1 MNFCRRRSPGSQ
13 STSRK
18 CVFRWLGEHSSAG
31 GWAADGFDCFP
42 PIKPA
47 SACTE
52 AAAEKER
59 QKLDIFCIVRPKNLA
74 MIAVE
79 RSEKKLKAALRVCSR
94 PVGTG
99 HCAYLHWPSAS
110 NSLQR
115 RASAN
120 SPAVSRI
127 LQAAQHMRSFVPS
140 RCFQDTTRGAT
151 TAEVVQSALTVL
163 SSVGMGVIR
172 SSSPETT
179 KRWNGPRYSAGCAGS
194 AILSTGPI
202 RRPCQPQEIAPCPLK
217 VFWSKQAPS

>member
-31 GWAADGFDCFP
+31 GLAADGFDCFP

-47 SACTE
+47 SACAE
-52 AAAEKER
+52 AAAKKER

-94 PVGTG
+94 PVGTS

-120 SPAVSRI
+120 SQAVSRI

-140 RCFQDTTRGAT
+140 RWLSGHDSRSDHRRGRPIGLDRP
-151 TAEVVQSALTVL
+151 VVRRD
-163 SSVGMGVIR
+163 GHD
-172 SSSPETT
+172 PELIT
-179 KRWNGPRYSAGCAGS
+179 
-194 AILSTGPI
+194 
-202 RRPCQPQEIAPCPLK
+202 
-217 VFWSKQAPS
+217 